1 MKIHFFTKFYS
12 SFLLFVAVLSLCKCN
27 YSQNTNS
34 ISNNTVIEKQESLV
48 LQYAAQIKGDSL
60 IILSNNDKS
69 ITVTMEVAGNTI
81 TKTIQKPYKV
91 NILNGI
97 KSIPDKKYEIA
108 LLATKNNNI
117 IPLRIRISGHLDTT
131 INYSVKPLSYTQ
143 PKTTIKGRCA
153 PLLLKTSDNNLITDT
168 KRWLFKKKE
177 PLSDPMIINMI
188 NIMRALDTNVF
199 EDYIT
204 NTTIPVIN
212 TLSEEKYIISSDMV
226 ASHYV
231 LFAFTSQEEIDKFVE
246 DVVTNNFKSSTS
258 TLNTPLLCQ
267 SDGNGCKCIALIGIN
282 DDWSYKVI
290 PLGLVV
296 IDNIAPST
304 RTIDYSSHTTMDRF
318 QGYNPYT
325 SSDLED
331 DIKKMLNQNDS
342 DISTDKVI
350 TINNSQRI
358 HISNIP
364 AIDGD
369 VTIKAA
375 NMDGTGLKCSIT
387 FIITHS
393 GDAKS
398 VTIIREYAPG
408 EYSSWSG
415 YPKPERKTI
424 LLKDKESKFKIVYDY
439 HLTDGDNLI
448 PMIVEDFHG
457 NKKQVEINVPVSFE
471 YRGGNDINIDIDNTI
486 NNSIYN
492 Y

>member
-48 LQYAAQIKGDSL
+48 LQYAAQIIGDSL
-60 IILSNNDKS
+60 IIISNNDKS
-69 ITVTMEVAGNTI
+69 ISVTMEVAGNTI

-97 KSIPDKKYEIA
+97 KSIPDNKYEIA
-108 LLATKNNNI
+108 LLATKNNNT
-117 IPLRIRISGHLDTT
+117 IPLRILISGYLDTT
-131 INYSVKPLSYTQ
+131 INYSLKPISYTQ
-143 PKTTIKGRCA
+143 PKTTIKGKCA
-153 PLLLKTSDNNLITDT
+153 PLILKSSDNNLITDT

-177 PLSDPMIINMI
+177 PLADPMVINMI
-188 NIMRALDTNVF
+188 NILRALDTNVF

-204 NTTIPVIN
+204 NTTIPVVN
-212 TLSEEKYIISSDMV
+212 TLSEERYTISSDMV
-226 ASHYV
+226 ASHYA

-246 DVVTNNFKSSTS
+246 DVVSNNFISSTS
-258 TLNTPLLCQ
+258 SLNTPLLCQ
-267 SDGNGCKCIALIGIN
+267 SNGNGCKCIALIGIN
-282 DDWSYKVI
+282 NDWSYDVI
-290 PLGLVV
+290 PLGLIV
-296 IDNIAPST
+296 IDDIAPTT
-304 RTIDYSSHTTMDRF
+304 RTIDYSSNTNMEIL
-318 QGYNPYT
+318 QGYNPY
-325 SSDLED
+325 SYSALEEDFNKKFTKD
-331 DIKKMLNQNDS
+331 DSNV
-342 DISTDKVI
+342 STDKVI
-350 TINNSQRI
+350 TIDKNRRI
-358 HISNIP
+358 HINNIP
-364 AIDGD
+364 TIDGD
-369 VTIKAA
+369 VKIKAA
-375 NMDGTGLKCSIT
+375 NMDGNGLKCSIT

-408 EYSSWSG
+408 EYSTWSS

-448 PMIVEDFHG
+448 PMIVEDYHG